1 MPPRGSLSP
10 QSCNTSSSRAESPVP
25 LDYAFFPFPLDKW
38 MKPDSTTQSPTLPSP
53 HMTRSLWQTQQM
65 FISSFLLKFQPQTS
79 GFCQC
84 SIMLCVH
91 PTPLCKKYHIP
102 TYTEGGKQRKGG
114 RKGAWAGFQPICTV
128 PGMVT
133 HNSAHIAHM
142 IAEHY
147 DFT

>member
-1 MPPRGSLSP
+1 MVAWSRVLMQNNLEEAVCNGS
-10 QSCNTSSSRAESPVP
+10 
-25 LDYAFFPFPLDKW
+25 D
-38 MKPDSTTQSPTLPSP
+38 M
-53 HMTRSLWQTQQM
+53 
-65 FISSFLLKFQPQTS
+65 
-79 GFCQC
+79 
-84 SIMLCVH
+84 
-91 PTPLCKKYHIP
+91 
-102 TYTEGGKQRKGG
+102 EGEVCDGGGTGEGVCDGGGMENGKQRKGG